1 MRKVWKGSAW
11 VVLILGVA
19 GAEYVWMR
27 APTERRVGGEAPS
40 AETNVPHTALILPDF
55 GLTPPTVLAR
65 WDEPENQARGEG
77 WLFDVFTPPT
87 LYRDPVTWEWSLT
100 PPQPPDK
107 DPDQSASTEAPAF
120 AIEVL
125 AIAREPFPVQLVG
138 FGQQEGAGAF
148 GVFENAFS
156 GETLLGRQGG
166 TLSGMNYE
174 VERLEVVRM
183 EVGSPEGGTYPVMA
197 ANAVVL
203 EKTTGAKRELSSLAR
218 TYVGEAWIHYRTPD
232 GPQPAAAECF
242 ATIREGGANYRVE
255 AIDLEEPAVEVV
267 KEPVAGG
274 ESQSRRFSVPVIAVP
289 RPVSSS
295 ALPAIDAAVPSG
307 SATLNSLFFP

>member
-1 MRKVWKGSAW
+1 MRKAWKGPAW

-27 APTERRVGGEAPS
+27 ASMERRVDGEAPS
-40 AETNVPHTALILPDF
+40 VSTETKAPHAVLILPDF
-55 GLTPPTVLAR
+55 GLTPPTVLAQ
-65 WDEPENQARGEG
+65 WDEPETQARGEG
-77 WLFDVFTPPT
+77 WIFDVFTPPT
-87 LYRDPVTWEWSLT
+87 LYRHPATWEWSLM
-100 PPQPPDK
+100 PPQSPDK
-107 DPDQSASTEAPAF
+107 EPDQPASAEKPAF

-174 VERLEVVRM
+174 VENLEVVRT

-197 ANAVVL
+197 ANAVVV

-232 GPQPAAAECF
+232 GLQPAAAECF
-242 ATIREGGANYRVE
+242 ATIQEGGATYRVE
-255 AIDLEEPAVEVV
+255 AIHVEEPAVEVV

-274 ESQSRRFSVPVIAVP
+274 EPQSRRFSVPVIAS
-289 RPVSSS
+289 RR
-295 ALPAIDAAVPSG
+295 LPPG
-307 SATLNSLFFP
+307 HEL